1 MVHPEIQLLIMSVTH
16 LVKVESVLGLA
27 KLCADETVVARRGK
41 VVNLARQTQAS
52 LHIPPAFVI

>member
-52 LHIPPAFVI
+52 